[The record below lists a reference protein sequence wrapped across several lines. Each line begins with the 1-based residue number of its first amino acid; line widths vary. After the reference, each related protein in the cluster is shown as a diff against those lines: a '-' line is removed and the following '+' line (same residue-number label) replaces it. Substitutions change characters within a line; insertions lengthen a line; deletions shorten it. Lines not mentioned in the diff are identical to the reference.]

1 MDYYPICTIKFVR
14 KLEQASLPKK
24 KWLFLVVRT
33 TKGFAGEIF
42 ILLRFFWHGKWV
54 QNFSNNPVE
63 IIVLKVSCTFYIH
76 MTIYIIS
83 YQFQCFIVFL
93 QVSES
98 NRIKTKNWKLYGKY
112 MWSSTHPLWC
122 VPHIYV
128 DMYVHTHL
136 DTWTLFLVTLI

>member
-1 MDYYPICTIKFVR
+1 MYNQVCEEIR
-14 KLEQASLPKK
+14 ASIITKK
-24 KWLFLVVRT
+24 KVVVSGGAYH
-33 TKGFAGEIF
+33 KGFFWGKEIF
-42 ILLRFFWHGKWV
+42 ILLRFLWHGKWV

-83 YQFQCFIVFL
+83 YQFQCFIVLL

-98 NRIKTKNWKLYGKY
+98 NRIKTKNWKLFGKN